1 MFNLYNFYKLNIMKM
16 SGTCRDTYNNYG
28 SYLKFRGTDKAVCEL
43 NSKIIK
49 NTNAIESFVT
59 RATNAEGINGADI
72 ATNKADI
79 ATNKADI
86 ATNKNDIATN
96 KNDIATNKNDI
107 ATNNTD
113 LTRDKA
119 SLSGATFTGDVI
131 MKKNLNINGDLTIS
145 GTTTTVNTQNLDIS
159 DNLIS
164 LNYGYHDTPSTDSG
178 ILIMRGG
185 SEHNAFMG
193 WDEIKDRFVFGTTEA
208 SSNATGHLDIDI
220 GTIEAH
226 LDGTAT
232 TAKNYTSDGDIA
244 DSLEILT
251 DAVAKNT
258 AKVGYTEDLVAANS
272 AVALNSAKVG
282 ITEDQAA
289 AIKLIA
295 NLPKSTTYISIGQ
308 LWNDNGTLKVK
319 T

>member
-1 MFNLYNFYKLNIMKM
+1 MKM

-86 ATNKNDIATN
+86 ATNKTDI
-96 KNDIATNKNDI
+96 
-107 ATNNTD
+107 
-113 LTRDKA
+113 TRDKA

-308 LWNDNGTLKVK
+308 LWNDNGILKVK